1 MKQEEGIIIKFFKR
15 IFLKDNKGKP
25 PEMSEDIMRVPRVV
39 EPLLNKAALD
49 IVDSYRGRLLIEPVS
64 YIVPAIWGV
73 KEKGKID
80 KVQKEIYRH
89 ITPLIDEIFDS
100 LSLEFQNASQKFTVD
115 YLVKGLI
122 IAKITYM
129 VEALKNQ
136 MNENFRPG
144 DQEEAESLAT
154 IEPIGR
160 A

>member
-1 MKQEEGIIIKFFKR
+1 M
-15 IFLKDNKGKP
+15 KDNKEKQ
-25 PEMSEDIMRVPRVV
+25 PEMPVDIMRVPRVV

-49 IVDSYRGRLLIEPVS
+49 IVDSYRGKLLTKPIS

-80 KVQKEIYRH
+80 KVQKEIYQH
-89 ITPLIDEIFDS
+89 VTPLMEEIFDS
-100 LSLEFQNASQKFTVD
+100 LNLEFQNASQKFTVD

-122 IAKITYM
+122 VAKVTYM
-129 VEALKNQ
+129 IEALKNQ
-136 MNENFRPG
+136 MNENFSPG